1 MEKVH
6 AFFAAK
12 DRGVPPP
19 VAATWRPAT
28 GGRLE
33 SASPLPAAEAV
44 SPPSTIPVAPATLPR
59 TPAPAASVQ
68 ARRVVAAAVTS
79 VAPTPRASVAAASD
93 VPQAVAAEA
102 ASEEEDVYT
111 RAHRLHFDGAD
122 PAAALAAWDDYLLRF
137 PDGRFAPD
145 ARYNRAIDLVRLRRY
160 VEARAALQPFA
171 DGSFG
176 GYHRDAAR
184 ELLRSIP

>member
-1 MEKVH
+1 MPSAE
-6 AFFAAK
+6 
-12 DRGVPPP
+12 
-19 VAATWRPAT
+19 PAV
-28 GGRLE
+28 
-33 SASPLPAAEAV
+33 PLPAAEAV
-44 SPPSTIPVAPATLPR
+44 SQPLTIPAAPATLPR
-59 TPAPAASVQ
+59 TPAPATSVQ
-68 ARRVVAAAVTS
+68 ARRVVAAAATS
-79 VAPTPRASVAAASD
+79 VAPPLPAASVAAASD
-93 VPQAVAAEA
+93 VPQTVAAGA